1 MATRASPAFANWTA
15 GELSARLEGRTDLER
30 YFHGARSL
38 ENFIVHP
45 HGGVS
50 RRPGTTFVAP
60 VKDSAAKTRLLP
72 FEFNVTQT
80 YIIEFGNLYLRFYKD
95 GGVIL
100 EAAKTI
106 SAATKANP
114 CVVTANSHGFSD
126 GDEVEISGVVGMT
139 ELNNRRFTVANKT
152 TNTFE
157 LSGINSTDYT
167 TYSSAGTASRVY
179 TVTTTY
185 TTAQIP
191 DLKFAQSADIL
202 YICHNDHEPA
212 KLTRTGHT
220 AWTLNDISFVNG
232 PYLDQNTTTTTLTA
246 NGRSGS
252 VTITA
257 SADVFVSTDVGR
269 LVKMYNGY
277 AKITAYSSATSVT
290 ATVQTKDDGVS
301 EWLPSYTATTI
312 AFHEGDPSS
321 TSLPHNDRLTDT
333 ARLFEDEG
341 FADGMDI
348 TITGSTSNNK
358 DVRSAAVSDDTIT
371 LKPIDDLADEAAGDT
386 VTLVG
391 KLGATKKWSLG
402 AFSETT
408 GYPAAVSFYEERLVF
423 ANTTEQPQ
431 TLWFSRAGDYENF
444 TTSATVQDDDALTYT
459 IASNSVNSIRYLS
472 ASRNLLVGTVGG
484 EFIVRASGTD
494 EPITPT
500 NIQIKQQ
507 TRFGSANIQPQV
519 VANVTLFLQR
529 AKRKVREMRF
539 DYDSDS
545 YTAHDMT
552 ILADHITQSGVA
564 EMAYQQE
571 PDSILWSAL
580 VDGTL
585 AGLTYRR
592 EEGVVAWHR
601 HKLGGTNTTAFNA
614 ASDVTASGSDGDGN
628 GYVTITSHSF
638 STGDKFIYRANSG
651 TEMVNLTDGETYYI
665 HKRDANKIEIAA
677 TASGAAARRVIK
689 IGVGVGVQLI
699 EQEAMVE
706 SVATL
711 PTDADEDELWMIVK
725 RTIGAHATA
734 TVTISDYSN
743 IAAGEKVNLVATDG
757 TNYDFTEGSQSTSSG
772 TFDAATSN
780 NQTAT
785 NLAACINAGDGPS
798 GTRFYATASSNVVT
812 ITQAVAGWNGQT
824 VVTVTD
830 AGSVG
835 MTKTNFFGGTAVKR
849 YVEKMKNIDFGDD
862 VTSAFFVDSGLSYEG
877 SSATVLTGLNHLEG
891 LTVQTLNNGSA
902 TSDKQVLSG
911 SITLDDATVKC
922 HTGLG
927 YNSTLQ
933 TMRVEAGSADGGT
946 SQGKIKRIHDLT
958 VRLYNTVGMTI
969 GSTVSDLDRVPF
981 RDSSMAMDAPIPMFS
996 GDKDIEFKEGFDQDG
1011 FIVIRQDQPL
1021 PMTII
1026 AVYPRLQTFDP

>member
-1 MATRASPAFANWTA
+1 MTRASPAFANWTA
-15 GELSARLEGRTDLER
+15 GELSARLEGRTDLDK
-30 YFHGARSL
+30 YFQGARSI

-50 RRPGTTFVAP
+50 RRPGTAYVAP

-114 CVVTANSHGFSD
+114 CVVTASSHGFLD

-139 ELNNRRFTVANKT
+139 EINGRRFTVANKT

-157 LSGINSTDYT
+157 LSGINSTDFT
-167 TYSSAGTASRVY
+167 TYGSAGTASRVY

-202 YICHNDHEPA
+202 YICHNSHEPI

-220 AWTLNDISFVNG
+220 AWTLTAISFVNG
-232 PYLDQNTTTTTLTA
+232 PYLDQNTTTTTLIA

-257 SADVFVSTDVGR
+257 SSGVFVSTDVGR

-277 AKITAYSSATSVT
+277 AKISGYSSATSVT
-290 ATVQTKDDGVS
+290 ATVQTKDDGIS
-301 EWLPSYTATTI
+301 EWLPTYTAATI
-312 AFHEGDPSS
+312 GFTEGDPS
-321 TSLPHNDRLTDT
+321 TTGLPHNDRVTDG
-333 ARLFEDEG
+333 ARLFEEEG

-348 TITGSTSNNK
+348 TITGSASNNK
-358 DVRSAAVSDDTIT
+358 DVRAASVSDDTVI
-371 LKPIDDLADEAAGDT
+371 LKPIDDLVAETSGAS

-391 KLGATKKWSLG
+391 KLTGVSKWSLG
-402 AFSETT
+402 AFSATT

-431 TLWFSRAGDYENF
+431 TLWFSRSGDYENF

-472 ASRNLLVGTVGG
+472 AAKNLLVGTVGG

-494 EPITPT
+494 QPITPT
-500 NIQIKQQ
+500 NVQIKQQ

-552 ILADHITQSGVA
+552 ILADHVTASGVT

-571 PDSILWSAL
+571 PDSILWAAL
-580 VDGTL
+580 ADGTL

-601 HKLGGTNTTAFNA
+601 HKIGGSNTTAFNS

-628 GYVTITSHSF
+628 GYVTITGHSF
-638 STGDKFIYRANSG
+638 STGDKFVYDSNSG
-651 TEMVNLTDGETYYI
+651 TAMVGLTDGETYYI
-665 HKRDANKIEIAA
+665 HKRDANKIEIAG
-677 TASGAAARRVIK
+677 TASAAAARRVIK
-689 IGVGVGVQLI
+689 IGLGVGVHLI
-699 EQEAMVE
+699 VQDAAVE
-706 SVATL
+706 SLATL

-725 RTIGAHATA
+725 RTIGANATA
-734 TVTISDYSN
+734 TVTISNYAN
-743 IAAGEKVNLVATDG
+743 IAAGEKVTLIATAG
-757 TNYDFTEGSQSTSSG
+757 TSYDFVEGSQTTSAG

-798 GTRFYATASSNVVT
+798 GTRFYATASSAVVT

-824 VVTVTD
+824 VVTLTD

-835 MTKTNFFGGTAVKR
+835 MTKTNFFSGSTVRR
-849 YVEKMKNIDFGDD
+849 YVEKMTAVDFGTD

-877 SSATVLTGLNHLEG
+877 AAATALTGLHHLEG
-891 LTVQTLNNGSA
+891 LAVQTLNNGSA
-902 TSDKQVLSG
+902 SSDKQVLSG
-911 SITLDDATVKC
+911 SITLDAATVKC

-958 VRLYNTVGMTI
+958 VRLYNTVGMMI
-969 GSTVSDLDRVPF
+969 GKSTTDLDRVPF
-981 RDSSMAMDAPIPMFS
+981 RDSSMAMDSPIPMFS
-996 GDKDIEFKEGFDQDG
+996 GDKDIEFAEGLDQDG